1 MNQET
6 TLSGNETDI
15 SGPKSIDTNPM
26 VDTTLIQ
33 IEVSYFNDIS
43 HKTDGEIRMADFL
56 DHIKSGK
63 WKNQIDRIRSL
74 VTSRGAKDK

>member
-26 VDTTLIQ
+26 VDT
-33 IEVSYFNDIS
+33 ERVP
-43 HKTDGEIRMADFL
+43 KTGP
-56 DHIKSGK
+56 GGV
-63 WKNQIDRIRSL
+63 L
-74 VTSRGAKDK
+74 VFGLG